1 MLLLFFATELRNRTK
16 NITNPLLTHLIFVTD
31 LNSDA
36 NKIADYQ
43 FSLLFFI

>member
-1 MLLLFFATELRNRTK
+1 MLLLFSVTEFKNRNK
-16 NITNPLLTHLIFVTD
+16 SMTNPLLTHLIFVTD

-36 NKIADYQ
+36 NKTADYQ